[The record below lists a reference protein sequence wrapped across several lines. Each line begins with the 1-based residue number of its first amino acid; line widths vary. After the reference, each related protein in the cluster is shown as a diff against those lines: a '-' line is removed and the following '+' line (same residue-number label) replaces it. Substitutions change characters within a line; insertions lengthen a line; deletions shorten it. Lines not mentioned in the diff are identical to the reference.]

1 MSTTSNPFDMFETDN
16 SLETQGIIV
25 DYGQFWIKIGRID
38 VPGTPFATFMT
49 EKMRPYT
56 RAIQLGEMDNKIAE
70 EILREG
76 FAKYL
81 TFAWGSKEHGD
92 GVMVGRPNLKTKKPV
107 AIEFTP
113 ENIIDVYKT
122 LPKLFQDLLEQSRD
136 FTNFRKAKVET
147 DAGN

>member
-1 MSTTSNPFDMFETDN
+1 MSTTSNPFDMFETDD
-16 SLETQGIIV
+16 SLETQGIVV
-25 DYGQFWIKIGRID
+25 DYGQFWFKIGRID
-38 VPGTPFATFMT
+38 VPNTPFSTFMT

-81 TFAWGSKEHGD
+81 TFGWGSKVHGD
-92 GVMVGRPNLKTKKPV
+92 GVMVGRPDPKTKEP
-107 AIEFTP
+107 ARIEFTP
-113 ENIIDVYKT
+113 ENVIDLYKQ
-122 LPKLFQDLLEQSRD
+122 LPKIFQDLLEQSKD
-136 FTNFRKAKVET
+136 FTNFRKAKVEV